1 MLEFDEAL
9 GRRKSP
15 YIIRYGESQY
25 FVAIGVAGLMEALE
39 VLMALYYIYDI
50 EYPGA
55 IINFMLFLEKYLVK
69 LRCQSGNFSGSA
81 VAVITDLKNS
91 N

>member
-1 MLEFDEAL
+1 MEFDKAL

-15 YIIRYGESQY
+15 YVIRYGESQY
-25 FVAIGVAGLMEALE
+25 FVAAEKTAIEVAGLTEALE
-39 VLMALYYIYDI
+39 VLIALYYIYDI

-69 LRCQSGNFSGSA
+69 LRCQSATSQ
-81 VAVITDLKNS
+81 DQL
-91 N
+91 

>member
-1 MLEFDEAL
+1 MEFDKAL

-15 YIIRYGESQY
+15 YIIRYGQSQY
-25 FVAIGVAGLMEALE
+25 FVAAEKTAIEVAGLTD
-39 VLMALYYIYDI
+39 YIYDI

-69 LRCQSGNFSGSA
+69 LRCQSATSQ
-81 VAVITDLKNS
+81 DQL
-91 N
+91 

>member
-1 MLEFDEAL
+1 MEFDEAL

-55 IINFMLFLEKYLVK
+55 IINFVILGELF
-69 LRCQSGNFSGSA
+69 S
-81 VAVITDLKNS
+81 
-91 N
+91 